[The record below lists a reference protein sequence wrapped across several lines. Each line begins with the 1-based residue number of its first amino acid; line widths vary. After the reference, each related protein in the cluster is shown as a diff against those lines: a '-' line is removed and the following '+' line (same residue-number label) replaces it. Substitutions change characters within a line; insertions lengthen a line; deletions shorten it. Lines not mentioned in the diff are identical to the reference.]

1 MKVLASIENTGNMS
15 YAWTGIESANTI
27 SFANDGTDDAVITI
41 HNSSI
46 TVKPGESLDVSF
58 PVKFLD
64 VDIVTTSAWRMLIGD

>member
-15 YAWTGIESANTI
+15 YAWTGVESANTI
-27 SFANDGTDDAVITI
+27 GFANDGADDATLLI
-41 HNSSI
+41 HGISI

-58 PVKFLD
+58 PVKILD